1 MNAGNVGAFG
11 GFHRH
16 FTGKRRSTADVTAG
30 LSRAQLVARG
40 FKGGA
45 ALLVA
50 GSAAGL
56 SAGSASADVIP
67 DDDLAY
73 ARLLVAAE
81 LLGADFYTR
90 AISSKRFDGKAHAS
104 LRRARFNERQ
114 HYKSVA
120 GVLSGAGQAPAVAAD
135 FDFSYPRRSFA
146 SRTAIA
152 KLGVTLETILLGAYL
167 GAVGAVQTDALKQPL
182 ARTAAS
188 EAEHLGVLRQLA
200 GGTPFELSFPEA
212 LTIEEASNALDAYTS

>member
-1 MNAGNVGAFG
+1 MIAGNVGAFG
-11 GFHRH
+11 SFHRH
-16 FTGKRRSTADVTAG
+16 FTGKKRSTADVTAG

-40 FKGGA
+40 FKGRA

-56 SAGSASADVIP
+56 SAGPASADVIP

-90 AISSKRFDGKAHAS
+90 AISSKRFDGRAQAS
-104 LRRARFNERQ
+104 LRRARFNERE

-120 GVLSGAGQAPAVAAD
+120 GILSGAGQTPAVAAD